1 METDASAAASA
12 SAPDPAA
19 TPRGDFAYETFFG
32 AAIGG
37 AVIAL
42 FFLLIDALAGQV
54 FFTPSLMGTAL
65 ISEVPVSAETPVR
78 LDMVALYSVV
88 HFGVFFILGAL
99 ASKLRGPALSL
110 GGPVVLAGAL
120 FLLMTGGFWMAA
132 GTILQRG
139 AASAIGWHWV
149 LAANLLT
156 AIAMT
161 AFVRQVHT
169 AD

>member
-1 METDASAAASA
+1 MEADPSAPTST

-19 TPRGDFAYETFFG
+19 GPRGDFAYETFFG

-42 FFLLIDALAGQV
+42 FFLVVDAVAGRV

-65 ISEVPVSAETPVR
+65 VSDAPVTVDTPVR
-78 LDMVALYSVV
+78 LDMVALYSVA
-88 HFGVFFILGAL
+88 HFALFLVLGAV
-99 ASKLRGPALSL
+99 ASKLRGRALAIGGPALL
-110 GGPVVLAGAL
+110 GGTL
-120 FLLMTGGFWMAA
+120 FVLMTCGFWFATTA
-132 GTILQRG
+132 WLTG
-139 AASAIGWHWV
+139 AATAIGWPWV

-161 AFVRQVHT
+161 AFVRQVHP
-169 AD
+169 AE